1 VLDFESLGQSCLD
14 HIYLPGRTPIA
25 AIIAF
30 YEVRVLLLDDFR
42 EGGTGKPTTEQM
54 MSNQPAV
61 TALMRSKLF
70 VPASRTELFEKALV
84 STADALAFDLEDAVA
99 PSQKP
104 QARVNLAT
112 FLRDR
117 PATGKI
123 IVVRVNA
130 FGTAEFD
137 ADIAAL
143 GSVPIDII
151 NLPMTED
158 PNAVVQAIDRIAS
171 NRTPTGHHAKF
182 LLNVETPKGLR
193 RAADLAAAHPRVM
206 GLQIGYAD
214 LLEPNGIARSDRDAL
229 AYIRLAVRLAAAE
242 AGIAAYDGAFAAVKD
257 GEGYRAECIAA
268 KRHGFAGKSCIHPSQ
283 IATANEI
290 FMPDAD
296 EIAWARKVVAAA
308 VDADA
313 RGVGAWLVDGH
324 MIDKPFVE
332 RARAVV
338 ALADRQHNGA

>member
-1 VLDFESLGQSCLD
+1 
-14 HIYLPGRTPIA
+14 
-25 AIIAF
+25 
-30 YEVRVLLLDDFR
+30 
-42 EGGTGKPTTEQM
+42 M
-54 MSNQPAV
+54 MSNEPAV

-70 VPASRTELFEKALV
+70 VPASRPELFEKALI
-84 STADALAFDLEDAVA
+84 STADALSFDLEDAVA

-104 QARVNLAT
+104 QARANLAA

-123 IVVRVNA
+123 IVVRINA

-143 GSVPIDII
+143 GSVAIDII

-158 PNAVVQAIDRIAS
+158 PNAVVQAIGRIE
-171 NRTPTGHHAKF
+171 NNETTQHAKF
-182 LLNVETPKGLR
+182 LLNIETPKGLR

-242 AGIAAYDGAFAAVKD
+242 AGIATYDGAFAAVKD
-257 GEGYRAECIAA
+257 GGGYRAECVAA

-308 VDADA
+308 IDADA

-338 ALADRQHNGA
+338 ALADRQQNGA

>member
-1 VLDFESLGQSCLD
+1 M
-14 HIYLPGRTPIA
+14 
-25 AIIAF
+25 
-30 YEVRVLLLDDFR
+30 
-42 EGGTGKPTTEQM
+42 TEQT
-54 MSNQPAV
+54 MSNKPAGPAHA
-61 TALMRSKLF
+61 TSGTPLMRSKLF
-70 VPASRTELFEKALV
+70 VPASRPELFEKALA
-84 STADALAFDLEDAVA
+84 SAADALSFDLEDAVA

-104 QARVNLAT
+104 QARVHLTA
-112 FLRDR
+112 FLRGL
-117 PATGKI
+117 PPTTGKI

-130 FGTAEFD
+130 PGTAEFD
-137 ADIAAL
+137 ADIVAL
-143 GSVPIDII
+143 ESAPIDII
-151 NLPMTED
+151 NLPMTEEAD
-158 PNAVVQAIDRIAS
+158 AVVEAIARIERKQSSAH
-171 NRTPTGHHAKF
+171 RARF
-182 LLNVETPKGLR
+182 LLNIETPKALR
-193 RAADLAAAHPRVM
+193 KAADLAAAHPRVM

-214 LLEPNGIARSDRDAL
+214 LLEPNGIARNDRDAL

-257 GEGYRAECIAA
+257 AEGYRAECIAA

-283 IATANEI
+283 IATANEV

-313 RGVGAWLVDGH
+313 RGVGAYLVDGH

-338 ALADRQHNGA
+338 ALADRLQNGA

>member
-1 VLDFESLGQSCLD
+1 
-14 HIYLPGRTPIA
+14 
-25 AIIAF
+25 
-30 YEVRVLLLDDFR
+30 
-42 EGGTGKPTTEQM
+42 
-54 MSNQPAV
+54 MSNKA
-61 TALMRSKLF
+61 TGAANATGEMALMRSKLF
-70 VPASRTELFEKALV
+70 VPASRPELFEKALA
-84 STADALAFDLEDAVA
+84 SAADALSFDLEDAVA

-104 QARVNLAT
+104 QARAHLAA
-112 FLRDR
+112 FLRGLP
-117 PATGKI
+117 PATGKT

-130 FGTAEFD
+130 PGTAEFD
-137 ADIAAL
+137 ADVAAL
-143 GSVPIDII
+143 ASAPIDII

-158 PNAVVQAIDRIAS
+158 AGAVIEAITRIERNETAY
-171 NRTPTGHHAKF
+171 RARF
-182 LLNVETPKGLR
+182 LLNIETPKALR
-193 RAADLAAAHPRVM
+193 KAADLAVAHPRVM

-214 LLEPNGIARSDRDAL
+214 LLEPNGIARNDRDAL

-257 GEGYRAECIAA
+257 AEGYRAECIAA

-283 IATANEI
+283 IATANEV
-290 FMPDAD
+290 FMPDAG

-313 RGVGAWLVDGH
+313 RGIGAYLVDGH

-338 ALADRQHNGA
+338 AVADRRHNGA

>member
-1 VLDFESLGQSCLD
+1 MSSKLAN
-14 HIYLPGRTPIA
+14 PGY
-25 AIIAF
+25 AF
-30 YEVRVLLLDDFR
+30 AEM
-42 EGGTGKPTTEQM
+42 T
-54 MSNQPAV
+54 
-61 TALMRSKLF
+61 LMRSKLF
-70 VPASRTELFEKALV
+70 VPASRPELFEKALA
-84 STADALAFDLEDAVA
+84 SAADALSFDLEDAVA

-104 QARVNLAT
+104 QARAHLVA
-112 FLRDR
+112 FLRGLP
-117 PATGKI
+117 PATGKT

-130 FGTAEFD
+130 PGTAEFD
-137 ADIAAL
+137 ADVAAL
-143 GSVPIDII
+143 GSLPIDIV

-158 PNAVVQAIDRIAS
+158 ADAVVEAIARIERNAAVA
-171 NRTPTGHHAKF
+171 PPVKF
-182 LLNVETPKGLR
+182 LLNIETPKGLR
-193 RAADLAAAHPRVM
+193 KAADLAAAHPRVM

-214 LLEPNGIARSDRDAL
+214 LLEPNGIARNDRDAL

-257 GEGYRAECIAA
+257 AEGYRAECIAA

-283 IATANEI
+283 IATANEV
-290 FMPDAD
+290 FMPDTD

-313 RGVGAWLVDGH
+313 RGIGAYLVDGH

-338 ALADRQHNGA
+338 ALADRLQNGA